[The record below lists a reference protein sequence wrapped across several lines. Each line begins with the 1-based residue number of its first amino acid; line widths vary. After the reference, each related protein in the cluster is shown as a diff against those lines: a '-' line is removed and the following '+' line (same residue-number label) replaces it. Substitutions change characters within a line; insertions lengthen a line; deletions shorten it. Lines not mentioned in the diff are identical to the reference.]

1 MMYGRKPRHLL
12 VVWGTSLTLILLL
25 YWIETQAPA
34 LDQLLR
40 PFYWIILAIAFFL
53 TWRWLRSR
61 STKDRRGKDRR
72 RSDRREHDPS
82 AGPDE

>member
-1 MMYGRKPRHLL
+1 MIYGRKPGQLL
-12 VVWGTSLTLILLL
+12 VVWGTSLTLILLF
-25 YWIETQAPA
+25 YWIETEAPA

-40 PFYWIILAIAFFL
+40 PIYWIILAVAFFL

-61 STKDRRGKDRR
+61 SRKDRRGKDRR

-82 AGPDE
+82 VGPDQ